1 LKLLRRNTVR
11 KSARKGIE
19 SVERSEKWIHCGN

>member
-19 SVERSEKWIHCGN
+19 SVERSEK